1 MPSVVRVFEKDDW
14 LLHYLKMVFQKQRL
28 CIKYD
33 ADINMN
39 GDNQH
44 LEGDGPDL
52 FQDAIPALAW
62 RDWGQPQ

>member
-1 MPSVVRVFEKDDW
+1 
-14 LLHYLKMVFQKQRL
+14 MVFQKQRL

-62 RDWGQPQ
+62 RD